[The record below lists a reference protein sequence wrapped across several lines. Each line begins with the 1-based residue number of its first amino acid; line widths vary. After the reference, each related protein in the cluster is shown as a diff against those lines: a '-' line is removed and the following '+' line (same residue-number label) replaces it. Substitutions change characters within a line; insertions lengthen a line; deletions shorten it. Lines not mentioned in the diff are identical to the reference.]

1 VTSLLGNLATYY
13 GAFWRF
19 GILGRGPV
27 TPDDI
32 EMWCLFAM
40 VQHFCFNPG
49 HPNFRR
55 TAHMYQTVFPDRL
68 LAVGGPA
75 LHVCLLLGYLPLM
88 ALYPLL
94 TALASDGDYHLA
106 LAAPFAW
113 LDTRFRSQKDQTAM
127 GLLNTS
133 VDLTL
138 LAHRPGGD
146 DILDKTWFFEQC
158 GPAGISTVPCYGPS
172 APPPLGEEVW
182 LKPRRGGN
190 GEGHRR
196 STVDAHLL
204 AALVSLCETHTVQA
218 LEANHPQLRE
228 VCPGSLASLRVQMV
242 HDGSGTPHQFGRAVL
257 LPGRRG
263 SIVSNVSQGGVA
275 VLVDEAGRLQNEA
288 IDLSGTRFQSHPD
301 TGIRFEGH
309 AVPFYEE
316 AVALCRRAHL
326 ALAPDL
332 FLIGWDVAITPR
344 GPVILEP
351 NLFPGLRQELIRPE
365 DRTAYKTWLFARLQ
379 QLYAERPLLFRTWAA
394 ARAAGAALLAGLIA
408 LLLWMAAG

>member
-1 VTSLLGNLATYY
+1 VTSLLGNLAAYY

-19 GILGRGPV
+19 GILGQSPV

-40 VQHFCFNPG
+40 SQHFCFNPG

-68 LAVGGPA
+68 LAVAGPA
-75 LHVCLLLGYLPLM
+75 LQVCLLLGYLPLM

-106 LAAPFAW
+106 LAAPFVW
-113 LDTRFRSQKDQTAM
+113 LDRRFRSQKDQTAM

-146 DILDKTWFFEQC
+146 DLLDKTRFFEQC
-158 GPAGISTVPCYGPS
+158 GPAGLSTVPCYGPS

-196 STVDAHLL
+196 STVDTHLL
-204 AALVSLCETHTVQA
+204 AALASLCETHTVQA

-228 VCPGSLASLRVQMV
+228 LCPDSLASLRVRTL
-242 HDGSGTPHQFGRAVL
+242 HDGSGTLNLFGYADL
-257 LPGRRG
+257 KLARRG
-263 SIVSNVSQGGVA
+263 SIVSNVSRGGVSA
-275 VLVDEAGRLQNEA
+275 IVDEAGRLQNEA
-288 IDLSGTRFQSHPD
+288 IDLGGTRYQAHPD
-301 TGIRFEGH
+301 TGIRFEGR

-332 FLIGWDVAITPR
+332 FVIGWDVAITPR

-351 NLFPGLRQELIRPE
+351 NLFPMLSEEMFRP
-365 DRTAYKTWLFARLQ
+365 DDMAAYKTRLLARLQ
-379 QLYAERPLLFRTWAA
+379 RLYAEHAPLFRTWAA
-394 ARAAGAALLAGLIA
+394 ARVAGAALLAGLIA
-408 LLLWMAAG
+408 LLLRVAAG